1 MQEKSE
7 KNFFHPKKPQT
18 QESMNLAPEKF
29 LASKSQCIPPQKK
42 ISKTRTLA
50 SRHRKKSGTQ
60 ESLHL
65 ATEKKFQRK
74 NQCISRQK
82 NFSETRIIDS
92 CVPAILFIL

>member
-7 KNFFHPKKPQT
+7 KNFFNPQNPQT

-29 LASKSQCIPPQKK
+29 LASKNQCISPQKK
-42 ISKTRTLA
+42 ISKTRINA
-50 SRHRKKSGTQ
+50 SRHKKKSGTQ
-60 ESLHL
+60 ESMHL

-74 NQCISRQK
+74 NHCISRQK

-92 CVPAILFIL
+92 CVPAILFI